1 MKLCPKCVS
10 SPLPFF
16 MVFFVAGVSAFL
28 TWLTL
33 TFSQAGMTERVVGT
47 VVVFLA
53 VGGTVLHYVL
63 SCMRRHCR
71 HGQEAHQGK
80 GAAN

>member
-1 MKLCPKCVS
+1 MKLCPKCVK

-16 MVFFVAGVSAFL
+16 MVFFIAGIGAYL

-33 TFSQAGMTERVVGT
+33 TYSQAAMTERIVGT
-47 VVVFLA
+47 VIVFAA

-63 SCMRRHCR
+63 SCMKRHCR
-71 HGQEAHQGK
+71 HGGSARRGQDPAS
-80 GAAN
+80 